1 MREENFHDK
10 LKSLIHE
17 YVLLSYKSTKMYP
30 SDEKFGLTSQDRRAS
45 VSVMLNYI
53 EGFARMKFGVMVNM
67 FETSFASL
75 KESIY
80 CRFLAKELSY
90 ITVEE
95 YRQALILKERIGAML
110 YKTIEGI
117 KNKNRFLN

>member
-1 MREENFHDK
+1 MKEDNFHDK
-10 LKSLIHE
+10 LKGLIHE
-17 YVLLSYKSTKMYP
+17 YVLLSYKSTKRYP
-30 SDEKFGLTSQDRRAS
+30 LDEKFGLTSQDRRAS
-45 VSVMLNYI
+45 VSVMLNYV

-67 FETSFASL
+67 FEISFASL

-80 CRFLAKELSY
+80 CRFLAKELNY

-117 KNKNRFLN
+117 KNKNRLLN